1 MKVIN
6 KEEFNVLRRNAKL
19 LAYDGYGEK
28 VFLTPDN
35 RVYKLFRCKR
45 KISTAR
51 LYPYAQRFADN
62 AERILELGIPCVKI
76 IDVYRIPHLKR
87 DAVIYHRL
95 EGETL
100 RAVLKQE
107 GKGKKEL
114 ITLTAQFIS
123 RLHRLGICFRSLHF
137 GNILLLPDGQM
148 GLIDVSNMKIFSHP
162 LSIWKRIRNFKALLR
177 YREDIERINNYGFKE
192 FVDLYLRESK
202 LSPGIFYLSLKLQRK
217 HPARKMLFQED

>member
-1 MKVIN
+1 MKEIN
-6 KEEFNVLRRNAKL
+6 KEEFNVFLRNAKL

-35 RVYKLFRCKR
+35 KICKLFRCKR
-45 KISTAR
+45 KISSAR

-62 AERILELGIPCVKI
+62 TARILELGIPSVKI
-76 IDVYRIPHLKR
+76 IGVYRIPHLNR
-87 DAVIYHRL
+87 DAVIYHRM
-95 EGETL
+95 EGDTL
-100 RAVLKQE
+100 RTVLEQE
-107 GKGKKEL
+107 GKRKKEL
-114 ITLTAQFIS
+114 IAQTAKFIS
-123 RLHRLGICFRSLHF
+123 RLHKLGICFRSLHF

-162 LSIWKRIRNFKALLR
+162 LSVWKRIRNFKALLR
-177 YREDIERINNYGFKE
+177 YREDIENINNYGFKE

-202 LSPGIFYLSLKLQRK
+202 LSPGLFYFFLRLQRK